1 MTCSD
6 SRSGGTVWRNT
17 QQWIRS
23 TSNGLVVGFVGGVE
37 WRWLKRSG
45 SSSSGSRS
53 RVAVARVVVVATV
66 VATVVE
72 AVVEAVVVQW

>member
-1 MTCSD
+1 MACSD

-23 TSNGLVVGFVGGVE
+23 TSNGSVVGFVGGGVE

-53 RVAVARVVVVATV
+53 RVAVARVVVD
-66 VATVVE
+66 ATVVE